1 MSHKWT
7 FQQTSKLNHRLN
19 FHTKLTGDHKEL
31 FQLLKIKVIVGHAGL
46 SPQLPSLNHT
56 LLSHLDFS
64 SIFLLNKSLHVH
76 LTLTS
81 VVAKATATVQLLKS
95 LLTTLPKA
103 RAFMRSSNTLTLH
116 TMALKAL
123 AQYLNSKPQKFKF
136 QASSSLLKT
145 TILNC

>member
-1 MSHKWT
+1 
-7 FQQTSKLNHRLN
+7 
-19 FHTKLTGDHKEL
+19 LTGDHKAL

-46 SPQLPSLNHT
+46 SPQLPFLNHT
-56 LLSHLDFS
+56 PQSLLDFS

-95 LLTTLPKA
+95 LLTMLPKA

-136 QASSSLLKT
+136 QVSSSLLKT